1 LYRPIPTRKL
11 AKFAR
16 WEQIVAA
23 QVDTNPASAA
33 SPKKVLAA
41 TCGIHAVH
49 DGFTD
54 TLYLLLPLWQAEFQ
68 LSYGAVGILRA
79 LYSAVLAMLQVPAAG
94 LAVRFGPVLLLG
106 LGTAISGI
114 GYILAGVS
122 TGMAL
127 LVASLMLG
135 GLGSSTQHPIG
146 SDLVASA
153 FPGSA
158 ARPALGTYNFAGD
171 IGKVIFPACASLLLV
186 YLSWRHTAIVVGAIG
201 IAAALTLPLI
211 LPFAQ
216 PIRDPVD
223 EKPKTEPKACRK
235 GRAKG
240 FPLLLAIGVTD
251 SATRMGF
258 MTFLPFVLAAKGAS
272 LTACGMAL
280 SLTFAGGAF
289 GKLSCGFLAA
299 RFGVTP
305 TVIVTKAASAILIMI
320 VLALPPVGILVVLP
334 LLGMMLNGTS
344 SAIYG
349 SVPDFASPEER
360 ARTFGIFYTAT
371 IGAGAIAPVF
381 FGLLSDQVGLS
392 PMMVG
397 IAGTALVTLP
407 LAIFL
412 NLIARPHQRVAAS

>member
-1 LYRPIPTRKL
+1 V
-11 AKFAR
+11 A
-16 WEQIVAA
+16 EQIH
-23 QVDTNPASAA
+23 TNPASMA
-33 SPKKVLAA
+33 SPRRVLTAA
-41 TCGIHAVH
+41 CSLHAVH

-79 LYSAVLAMLQVPAAG
+79 LYSAVLAALQVPAAS
-94 LAVRFGPVLLLG
+94 LAARFGPVLLLS

-114 GYILAGVS
+114 GYMLAGAS
-122 TGMAL
+122 AGMTL

-153 FPGSA
+153 FPGSS

-171 IGKVIFPACASLLLV
+171 IGKVIFPAGASLLLV
-186 YLSWRHTAIVVGAIG
+186 YLSWRHTAIAVGAIG
-201 IAAALTLPLI
+201 IAAAVALVLI
-211 LPFAQ
+211 LPSAQ
-216 PIRDPVD
+216 MPRDPGN
-223 EKPKTEPKACRK
+223 KTPKMEHKASRK

-240 FPLLLAIGVTD
+240 FSVLLAIGIAD

-258 MTFLPFVLAAKGAS
+258 MTFLPFILAAKGAS
-272 LTACGMAL
+272 LTASGMAL

-299 RFGVTP
+299 RLGVTR
-305 TVIVTKAASAILIMI
+305 TVIITKAATAVLIMI
-320 VLALPPVGILVVLP
+320 LLALPPVGILVILP

-344 SAIYG
+344 SAVYG
-349 SVPDFASPEER
+349 SVPDFAAPEER

-381 FGLLSDQVGLS
+381 FGLLSDHVGLS

-407 LAIFL
+407 LAVL
-412 NLIARPHQRVAAS
+412 LSAIARPYQPGTAP

>member
-1 LYRPIPTRKL
+1 V
-11 AKFAR
+11 A
-16 WEQIVAA
+16 EQIH
-23 QVDTNPASAA
+23 TKPASAP

-41 TCGIHAVH
+41 SCGVHAVH

-79 LYSAVLAMLQVPAAG
+79 LYSAVLAVLQVPAAN
-94 LAVRFGPVLLLG
+94 LAARFGPVLLLSA
-106 LGTAISGI
+106 GTAISGI
-114 GYILAGVS
+114 GYILAGAS

-171 IGKVIFPACASLLLV
+171 IGKVVFPAGASLLLI
-186 YLSWRHTAIVVGAIG
+186 YLSWRQTAIVVGAIG
-201 IAAALTLPLI
+201 IAAALALLLI
-211 LPFAQ
+211 LPSAQ
-216 PIRDPVD
+216 LTRDPGN
-223 EKPKTEPKACRK
+223 EKPKAEHNTSRK
-235 GRAKG
+235 GRARG
-240 FPLLLAIGVTD
+240 FPILLAIGITD

-258 MTFLPFVLAAKGAS
+258 MTFLPFMLAAKGAS
-272 LTACGMAL
+272 LTTCGMAL

-299 RFGVTP
+299 RFGVTR
-305 TVIVTKAASAILIMI
+305 TVIITKAATAALIIIL
-320 VLALPPVGILVVLP
+320 LALPPVGILVILP
-334 LLGMMLNGTS
+334 LLGAMLNGTS
-344 SAIYG
+344 SAVYG
-349 SVPDFASPEER
+349 SVPDFAAPEER

-371 IGAGAIAPVF
+371 IGAGAIAPVI
-381 FGLLSDQVGLS
+381 FGFLSDHVGLS

-407 LAIFL
+407 LAML
-412 NLIARPHQRVAAS
+412 LSLIAHPYQRGVAS